1 MPRIAILADI
11 HANREALD
19 AVMERLQDLNVDQ
32 TVLLGD
38 LVGYGPDP
46 SYVVDTAKAMVADG
60 AIALLGNH
68 DEAIQKGA
76 RGMNENARDAIAWTQ
91 GQLSGEQKT
100 FLTKLPLEHRFGNM
114 LFTHASAARTGS
126 WPYIRSADAAADC
139 LRDADAR
146 IVICGHTHVPA
157 IFYAAKDAMP
167 SRFTPLPNNPAP
179 LFAGRR
185 QIVVIGSVGQPRDGN
200 PAACLGLLDTRA
212 MEVTMYRIPYD
223 SALTTRKIVA
233 AKLPSWLGVR
243 LQTGS

>member
-91 GQLSGEQKT
+91 GQ
-100 FLTKLPLEHRFGNM
+100 
-114 LFTHASAARTGS
+114 ASKR
-126 WPYIRSADAAADC
+126 RS
-139 LRDADAR
+139 
-146 IVICGHTHVPA
+146 
-157 IFYAAKDAMP
+157 
-167 SRFTPLPNNPAP
+167 
-179 LFAGRR
+179 
-185 QIVVIGSVGQPRDGN
+185 
-200 PAACLGLLDTRA
+200 
-212 MEVTMYRIPYD
+212 
-223 SALTTRKIVA
+223 
-233 AKLPSWLGVR
+233 
-243 LQTGS
+243 